1 MLTMEILNLLQWP
14 AMVVTVT
21 AAWLVASSSKR
32 KRHWGFW
39 IYLLSNLLWVA
50 WGWHAQA
57 YALIALQ
64 FCLAAMNIRGAHK
77 TGTATEETGAP
88 QGD

>member
-1 MLTMEILNLLQWP
+1 MPAMEILNLLQWP

-21 AAWLVASSSKR
+21 AAWLVASSHKR

-39 IYLLSNLLWVA
+39 VYLLSNLLWVA
-50 WGWHAQA
+50 WGFHAQA

-77 TGTATEETGAP
+77 TETATGEAGKP
-88 QGD
+88 QKD

>member
-1 MLTMEILNLLQWP
+1 MDTLLDAVQWP
-14 AMVVTVT
+14 AMLATLV

-32 KRHWGFW
+32 RRNWGFW
-39 IYLLSNLLWVA
+39 CFVASNVLWIA

-64 FCLAAMNIRGAHK
+64 FGLFALNLRGINK
-77 TGTATEETGAP
+77 TETGGTAGA
-88 QGD
+88 